1 MSDTQPRHDSDG
13 FELRGLAFSRL
24 DAFSDVVFGFALT
37 LLVVSLEVPHTF
49 DELHATLRGFFPFTI
64 CFALLIFIWHGH
76 YKFFRRFGTHDLRT
90 ITINAVLLFVILF
103 YVYPLKFLFTFVVL
117 GPGPHAFEGPHQL
130 AELMML
136 YGVGF
141 AAIYLLQAA
150 LYWNGYAQRAHLHL
164 SALEQVLTRGYIA
177 GNVGM
182 AAVGL
187 LSTLFA
193 VVLPSRD
200 AGYAGLV
207 YLLILP
213 LRRLEG
219 SRLRRRAEPL
229 RKRVPAPR
237 DREGNQEADQ
247 EPRPS

>member
-1 MSDTQPRHDSDG
+1 MSAVHHPHHDSDG

-49 DELHATLRGFFPFTI
+49 DELHATLRGFFPFAI
-64 CFALLIFIWHGH
+64 CFALLMFIWHGH

-90 ITINAVLLFVILF
+90 VVINAVLLFVILF

-117 GPGPHAFEGPHQL
+117 GPEPHAFEGPRQL
-130 AELMML
+130 AELMIL

-141 AAIYLLQAA
+141 AAVYLLQAA
-150 LYWNGYAQRAHLHL
+150 LYWNGYAQRALLHL
-164 SALEQVLTRGYIA
+164 TPLEEVLTRGYMA

-182 AAVGL
+182 AGIGL
-187 LSTLFA
+187 LSALFA
-193 VVLPSRD
+193 VAVPSRY
-200 AGYAGLV
+200 AGYAGLL

-213 LRRLEG
+213 VRRLQT
-219 SRLRRRAEPL
+219 RRMRGRIAGA
-229 RKRVPAPR
+229 VPSLPV
-237 DREGNQEADQ
+237 GDQ
-247 EPRPS
+247 ETLPS